1 MALHSRHTSRG
12 LQGRRDKQKSGNS
25 QGTNASLRS
34 GIEAGFPEIPSDVT
48 SHAVSEGTAKTP
60 SVHPL
65 LLYCAPGEGGGG
77 EASLRM
83 FTDERYSR
91 GETWTS
97 EEHVWTPAPDARDPF
112 LIGGLALGRHEG
124 SQAAA
129 AATGRD

>member
-1 MALHSRHTSRG
+1 
-12 LQGRRDKQKSGNS
+12 
-25 QGTNASLRS
+25 
-34 GIEAGFPEIPSDVT
+34 
-48 SHAVSEGTAKTP
+48 
-60 SVHPL
+60 
-65 LLYCAPGEGGGG
+65 
-77 EASLRM
+77 M

-129 AATGRD
+129 AATGRDWVTVGRRQGAPWAAASICLLADERRASGRPPAPRRSKGGAGGSRNAVVRLRDCGPEACTAGGPRATMIELHQ